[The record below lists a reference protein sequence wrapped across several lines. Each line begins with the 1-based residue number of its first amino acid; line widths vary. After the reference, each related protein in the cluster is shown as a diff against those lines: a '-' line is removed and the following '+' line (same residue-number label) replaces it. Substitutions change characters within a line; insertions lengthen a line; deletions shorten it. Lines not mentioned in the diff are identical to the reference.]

1 MHLVC
6 NIERSF
12 RLCYERRIVKEKNLN
27 LLIYFFLTTTTTIAT
42 TTTTTTLTLLRH
54 YVEKAFV
61 ARS

>member
-12 RLCYERRIVKEKNLN
+12 RLCYERRIVKEKKLKSFN
-27 LLIYFFLTTTTTIAT
+27 LLFLTTTTTIA